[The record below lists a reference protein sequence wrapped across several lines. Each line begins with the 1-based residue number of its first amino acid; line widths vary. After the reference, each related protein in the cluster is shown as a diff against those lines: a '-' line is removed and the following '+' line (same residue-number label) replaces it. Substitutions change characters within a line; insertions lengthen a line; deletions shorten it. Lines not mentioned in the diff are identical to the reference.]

1 MASTLAIA
9 SPLARLSAAGQS
21 DSALSAAGNSD
32 PALSARPATSA
43 SPAPTGLPPVT
54 ASWLTRH
61 DPSSVVATDPERP
74 SDTTTADAP
83 SSRSDAAPAS
93 TRCSRPPS
101 VMAVAAS
108 NSPSFG
114 LTRSGPAAQASRSAS
129 PPVSTITRAVET
141 ERVTTVSVA

>member
-61 DPSSVVATDPERP
+61 RPSGVTATDPERP

-83 SSRSDAAPAS
+83 SSRSDDAPES
-93 TRCSRPPS
+93 TRCSRLPS
-101 VMAVAAS
+101 ALVAAS
-108 NSPSFG
+108 SSPSFG

-141 ERVTTVSVA
+141 ERVTAVSVA